1 MSIKIQCPACG
12 QKSGLNERLAGR
24 LIRCPHC
31 DADVQVPTVEQIEAV
46 KQRKEEAK
54 LAKSLQ
60 HTLSIPSAVPMAVA
74 LPAAPRLVDEPIET
88 LDLSKGK
95 ERVETEMDM
104 TPMVDVT
111 FLLLIFFMVTAS
123 FSLQKSLEM
132 PRQQS
137 DAPSSQQQEEPPE
150 ELDQITV
157 QVNELGG
164 FMVLASDWEREVA
177 GKPSLVS
184 TLREAKQ
191 PLPGKVRLIIECH
204 EMAKLQSLVDV
215 LDAGAICSYS
225 ELQITTVEGF

>member
-31 DADVQVPTVEQIEAV
+31 DADVQVPTIEQIEAV
-46 KQRKEEAK
+46 KRRKEEAK
-54 LAKSLQ
+54 LAKAQPIL
-60 HTLSIPSAVPMAVA
+60 TIPSAIPMAVA
-74 LPAAPRLVDEPIET
+74 LPASPKVVDEPIES

-137 DAPSSQQQEEPPE
+137 DAPSNSEQIDPPE

-164 FMVLASDWEREVA
+164 FMILASDWEREVA